1 MGLKKLN
8 LNSLKFKK
16 IKQKLIDYK
25 SSKKEKDSQL
35 RLSLE
40 KRRRKEL
47 DRLVKEI
54 DRKLYFQD
62 PKHSKQPLTIIERNK
77 QLIKEIK
84 TEEFKNP
91 ILSLLSN
98 AKKLNSIKKN
108 QVLLRERYSANLLV
122 MLLKEYSAHPQVA
135 NSIKE
140 SYVNFQ
146 NVLVEI
152 ANKNIDMTYDKAEFV
167 IRNTNAFNKALL
179 QTTSLLELSNRVEY
193 FKKTFEKLSKSKDL
207 KKSLESFYK

>member
-1 MGLKKLN
+1 
-8 LNSLKFKK
+8 
-16 IKQKLIDYK
+16 
-25 SSKKEKDSQL
+25 
-35 RLSLE
+35 
-40 KRRRKEL
+40 
-47 DRLVKEI
+47 
-54 DRKLYFQD
+54 
-62 PKHSKQPLTIIERNK
+62 
-77 QLIKEIK
+77 
-84 TEEFKNP
+84 
-91 ILSLLSN
+91 
-98 AKKLNSIKKN
+98 
-108 QVLLRERYSANLLV
+108 

>member
-179 QTTSLLELSNRVEY
+179 QTTSL
-193 FKKTFEKLSKSKDL
+193 
-207 KKSLESFYK
+207 